1 MCFFNIFINI
11 IRQVLTI
18 IPSVANVVKSPH
30 NFYDIIKMLDNV
42 INIYHQT
49 MILQNDRE
57 KYKIMDYICTRI
69 RIAID
74 FHCSCFFRFPQHKSR
89 IFSGI
94 QS

>member
-1 MCFFNIFINI
+1 
-11 IRQVLTI
+11 
-18 IPSVANVVKSPH
+18 
-30 NFYDIIKMLDNV
+30 
-42 INIYHQT
+42 
-49 MILQNDRE
+49 
-57 KYKIMDYICTRI
+57 MDYICTRI